1 MISKM
6 FDKMFDG
13 VVLHRLLV
21 TVRSSP
27 ITVRFLDRIVY
38 ASDWASMRKSPHV
51 DAFVLAWIAS
61 HVRGHRVPRR
71 FM

>member
-1 MISKM
+1 MISR
-6 FDKMFDG
+6 MFDG
-13 VVLHRLLV
+13 VTLHRLLA

-27 ITVRFLDRIVY
+27 ITVRFLGRILY

-61 HVRGHRVPRR
+61 HARGHRVPRR